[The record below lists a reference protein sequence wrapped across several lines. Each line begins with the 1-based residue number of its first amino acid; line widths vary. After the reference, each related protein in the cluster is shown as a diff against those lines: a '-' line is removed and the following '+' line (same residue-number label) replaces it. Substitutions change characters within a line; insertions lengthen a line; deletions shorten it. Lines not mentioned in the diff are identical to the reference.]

1 MDAISG
7 LLGLAGIVLVAIAML
22 DVLWTTLSMTGGGP
36 LSTGLAREIWR
47 SVHGLRH
54 WTGASSTRLLQL
66 AGPGILLSSLLL
78 WIVLLWVGWTLLFSA
93 APDAVRALQTG
104 SPASLAGRVYFT
116 GYTLFT
122 LGIGNYVPAPG
133 VWEIATA
140 IASLNGL
147 FLITLSITYLVA
159 VLSAA
164 TRKHQL
170 ATVIATLG
178 RTPHDIVRRAWTEE
192 SSTSFSTHL
201 AQVVPMIEMHARSHL
216 AYPVLHYFHS
226 PDRRAAV
233 SLRLAALDDAL
244 LLMKHG
250 LAPGEP
256 PDEETLA
263 PAREAIGG
271 VLSTLHGAFI
281 HPDGGGAFTAVS
293 GAAFGGG
300 RPGRRRRRV
309 RSRVRLRSG
318 AAATYAGLC
327 QRRRLDVGRRGKSG
341 RRRSSGDACAGL
353 WFGVRTT
360 NRLSLRDRYLY
371 EARHGLPTPILWRA
385 ASHCSSNRFAH
396 RYRSP
401 T

>member
-7 LLGLAGIVLVAIAML
+7 LLGFTGIVLVAIAML

-36 LSTGLAREIWR
+36 LSTGLARGLWR

-66 AGPGILLSSLLL
+66 AGPGILLSSLLM
-78 WIVLLWVGWTLLFSA
+78 WVVLLWAGWTLLFSA

-104 SPASLAGRVYFT
+104 SPASLAGHVYFT

-178 RTPHDIVRRAWTEE
+178 RTPHDIVRRARKGEGAA
-192 SSTSFSTHL
+192 SFRTHL
-201 AQVVPMIEMHARSHL
+201 AQVVPMIEMHARNHL

-233 SLRLAALDDAL
+233 SLRIAALDDAL
-244 LLMKHG
+244 LLLKHG
-250 LAPGEP
+250 LASGAS
-256 PDEETLA
+256 PDDASLS

-271 VLSTLHGAFI
+271 LLSTLHGAFI
-281 HPDGGGAFTAVS
+281 HPDE
-293 GAAFGGG
+293 AAPPPPSLEPLSEVGVPVAGEDAY
-300 RPGRRRRRV
+300 RHMSAHEVERRQLMQAYV
-309 RSRVRLRSG
+309 KDDG
-318 AAATYAGLC
+318 WTWA
-327 QRRRLDVGRRGKSG
+327 DVGKSVVAVPQGKPALHSG
-341 RRRSSGDACAGL
+341 SESELETD
-353 WFGVRTT
+353 
-360 NRLSLRDRYLY
+360 
-371 EARHGLPTPILWRA
+371 
-385 ASHCSSNRFAH
+385 
-396 RYRSP
+396 
-401 T
+401 

>member
-7 LLGLAGIVLVAIAML
+7 LLGFTGIVLVAIAML

-36 LSTGLAREIWR
+36 LSTGLARGLWR

-54 WTGASSTRLLQL
+54 WTGATSTRLLQL
-66 AGPGILLSSLLL
+66 AGPGILLSSLLM
-78 WIVLLWVGWTLLFSA
+78 WVVLLWAGWTLLFSA

-104 SPASLAGRVYFT
+104 ASASLAGRVYFT

-133 VWEIATA
+133 AWEIATA

-178 RTPHDIVRRAWTEE
+178 RTPHDIVRRARKGEGAA
-192 SSTSFSTHL
+192 SFRTHL
-201 AQVVPMIEMHARSHL
+201 AQVVPMIEMHARNHL

-233 SLRLAALDDAL
+233 SLRIAALDDAL
-244 LLMKHG
+244 LLLKHG
-250 LAPGEP
+250 LASGAS
-256 PDEETLA
+256 PDDASLS

-271 VLSTLHGAFI
+271 LLSTLHGAFI
-281 HPDGGGAFTAVS
+281 DPDEVVPPPPSLAPLSETGIPVASEDAYRRASS
-293 GAAFGGG
+293 GAAE
-300 RPGRRRRRV
+300 
-309 RSRVRLRSG
+309 
-318 AAATYAGLC
+318 
-327 QRRRLDVGRRGKSG
+327 RRRLMQAYVKDDGWTWADVGKAVAAVPQGAPMLDSV
-341 RRRSSGDACAGL
+341 SEAESD
-353 WFGVRTT
+353 T
-360 NRLSLRDRYLY
+360 N
-371 EARHGLPTPILWRA
+371 
-385 ASHCSSNRFAH
+385 
-396 RYRSP
+396 
-401 T
+401 

>member
-1 MDAISG
+1 
-7 LLGLAGIVLVAIAML
+7 ML
-22 DVLWTTLSMTGGGP
+22 DALWTTLSMTGGGP
-36 LSTGLAREIWR
+36 LSTGLARGLWR
-47 SVHGLRH
+47 SVHDLRH

-133 VWEIATA
+133 RWEIATA
-140 IASLNGL
+140 VASLNGL

-178 RTPHDIVRRAWTEE
+178 CTPHDIVRRTWSGEALA
-192 SSTSFSTHL
+192 SFRTHL
-201 AQVVPMIEMHARSHL
+201 AQLVPMIEMHARSHL

-226 PDRRAAV
+226 PDQRAAV

-244 LLMKHG
+244 LLMEHG
-250 LAPGEP
+250 LASGERP
-256 PDEETLA
+256 AEAALV
-263 PAREAIGG
+263 PAREAIGDL
-271 VLSTLHGAFI
+271 LSTLHRAYIEPATSAPSPPSLQPLAEVGLSVA
-281 HPDGGGAFTAVS
+281 GEAAYRRAVD
-293 GAAFGGG
+293 
-300 RPGRRRRRV
+300 
-309 RSRVRLRSG
+309 
-318 AAATYAGLC
+318 AAAP
-327 QRRRLDVGRRGKSG
+327 RRRLMRAYVEDDGWAWNDVEK
-341 RRRSSGDACAGL
+341 
-353 WFGVRTT
+353 
-360 NRLSLRDRYLY
+360 
-371 EARHGLPTPILWRA
+371 RA
-385 ASHCSSNRFAH
+385 AAPLPRDALL
-396 RYRSP
+396 P
-401 T
+401 VLAL